1 MSNFINFRFFFN
13 MASVAARLN
22 VFNIIRRERRLP
34 RPLVFRDR
42 TNPLEDMEP
51 EEVFEI
57 YRFKPETI
65 PFLVEIL
72 HADLARPTRRNSA
85 LTPLIQIL
93 VALRFLATGSF
104 YILVGEPLGIAKSTA
119 VRAVRHVC
127 FLLARLAQ
135 KYISFPADLSSFT
148 CKSRF
153 FEIAGKLINNL
164 HIALRI
170 FSVNVYYVYLKI
182 PTCIRINY
190 VHILI

>member
-1 MSNFINFRFFFN
+1 

-34 RPLVFRDR
+34 RPRVFRDR

-51 EEVFEI
+51 EEVFER

-65 PFLVEIL
+65 LFLVEIL
-72 HADLARPTRRNSA
+72 YADLARPTRRNSA
-85 LTPLIQIL
+85 LPPLIQIL

-119 VRAVRHVC
+119 GRAVRHVC

-135 KYISFPADLSSFT
+135 RYISFPADLSSF
-148 CKSRF
+148 KSRF
-153 FEIAGKLINNL
+153 FEIAGKLIKNL

-182 PTCIRINY
+182 PTRNRIKY
-190 VHILI
+190 VYLKLFTY